1 MEMKNVL
8 NLIFL
13 GILGYNVWDKVKG
26 DLNKLQNWEYRIT
39 NLFFNKLT
47 ATQIK
52 GMVVWDFINKSP
64 QAGGIK
70 NVSVDILFNDKV
82 IGSISAPGEFQ
93 IPGNG
98 STEIRTAFSLDL
110 AAVGAKALP
119 MLQAIGSNKDIPLIL
134 QGSAKVRA
142 GSGFYITLPIKIA
155 TSAKTIL
162 TYFN

>member
-1 MEMKNVL
+1 MDMKNVL

-13 GILGYNVWDKVKG
+13 GIMGYKVWDKVKG
-26 DLNKLQNWEYRIT
+26 DLNKLQDWEYKIT
-39 NLFFNKLT
+39 DIFFNTPTTSK
-47 ATQIK
+47 ID

-70 NVSVDILFNDKV
+70 NLAVDILFNDKV
-82 IGSISAPGEFQ
+82 IGYISVPGEFQ

-110 AAVGAKALP
+110 AAVGEKALP
-119 MLQAIGSNKDIPLIL
+119 MLHAIGSNQDIPLTL
-134 QGSAKVRA
+134 QGSAMVRA
-142 GSGFYITLPIKIA
+142 GLGFYITLPIQIA